1 MCKSGQLRLSRC
13 IAKHYPNYSPMATEE
28 GRYKSRYRYL
38 RILSLLRLSL
48 LHPPWK
54 AQLPQD
60 LNNWLS
66 DMLFVGLF
74 AFLPWAAGQACHF
87 HQTFPVF
94 HQDSLAQNWYEQG
107 PTTLTDLRIN
117 TPFTV
122 VQTFN
127 ETGCLTDSVTAT
139 LVETLYVAQTPYE
152 AAPKTIIF
160 NSETA
165 SFLLTFEFL
174 SLPLTKFTPGQTITV
189 VKLQSNRITVVLR
202 IVGG

>member
-1 MCKSGQLRLSRC
+1 M
-13 IAKHYPNYSPMATEE
+13 
-28 GRYKSRYRYL
+28 
-38 RILSLLRLSL
+38 
-48 LHPPWK
+48 
-54 AQLPQD
+54 
-60 LNNWLS
+60 
-66 DMLFVGLF
+66 
-74 AFLPWAAGQACHF
+74 
-87 HQTFPVF
+87 
-94 HQDSLAQNWYEQG
+94 
-107 PTTLTDLRIN
+107 
-117 TPFTV
+117 